1 MAMHTQAPN
10 MNKMNK
16 MMNLRRETVDIS
28 GVNLLMGEKSMLFL
42 TILMEI

>member
-1 MAMHTQAPN
+1 

-42 TILMEI
+42 NILMEI

>member
-1 MAMHTQAPN
+1 